1 MSTNRRGALLR
12 DGGLHVDAA
21 ARPGWVLGSERDAVV
36 GEVVFTAEGP
46 AEVVRIL
53 GKTSTGC
60 RLLELRL
67 EGQPRRAFFA
77 ACSNVLVSP
86 SAG

>member
-1 MSTNRRGALLR
+1 MSTSRKALMRNGELR
-12 DGGLHVDAA
+12 VDAT
-21 ARPGWVLGSERDAVV
+21 ARPGWILATERSAAV
-36 GEVVFTAEGP
+36 GEEVYTAEGP

-67 EGQPRRAFFA
+67 AGQPRRAFFA
-77 ACSNVLVSP
+77 ACSNVLVAP
-86 SAG
+86 SGG